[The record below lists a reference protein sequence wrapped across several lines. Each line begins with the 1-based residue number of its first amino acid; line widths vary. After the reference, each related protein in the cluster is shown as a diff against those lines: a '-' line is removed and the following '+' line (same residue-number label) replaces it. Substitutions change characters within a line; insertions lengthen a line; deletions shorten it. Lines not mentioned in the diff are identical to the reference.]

1 MIRFLNH
8 YTYYRLIFLICQV
21 FWLGFLIIIYTRLV
35 KLIYQIKIHEENYDK
50 VIWIADGKGL
60 SQRNIAKILN
70 ISQGTYNNWEN
81 GKTEPSIAQLIE
93 LSKFFEISVD
103 YLISNSDDAG
113 IINYNKSITE
123 YEKALLDNFNQLP
136 PTLQNNIFE
145 LIQNYKSVKN

>member
-1 MIRFLNH
+1 MI
-8 YTYYRLIFLICQV
+8 
-21 FWLGFLIIIYTRLV
+21 
-35 KLIYQIKIHEENYDK
+35 KLYELRTE
-50 VIWIADGKGL
+50 KGL

-113 IINYNKSITE
+113 IINYNKNITE

-136 PTLQNNIFE
+136 TTLQNNIFE

>member
-1 MIRFLNH
+1 MI
-8 YTYYRLIFLICQV
+8 
-21 FWLGFLIIIYTRLV
+21 
-35 KLIYQIKIHEENYDK
+35 KLYELRTEN
-50 VIWIADGKGL
+50 GL

-103 YLISNSDDAG
+103 YLISNSDDTG
-113 IINYNKSITE
+113 IINYNKNITE

-136 PTLQNNIFE
+136 TTLQNNIFE
-145 LIQNYKSVKN
+145 LIQNYKSVKK

>member
-1 MIRFLNH
+1 MI
-8 YTYYRLIFLICQV
+8 
-21 FWLGFLIIIYTRLV
+21 
-35 KLIYQIKIHEENYDK
+35 KLYELRTE
-50 VIWIADGKGL
+50 KGL

-103 YLISNSDDAG
+103 YLISNSDDTG
-113 IINYNKSITE
+113 IINYNKNITE

-136 PTLQNNIFE
+136 TTLQNNIFE

>member
-1 MIRFLNH
+1 MI
-8 YTYYRLIFLICQV
+8 
-21 FWLGFLIIIYTRLV
+21 
-35 KLIYQIKIHEENYDK
+35 KLYELRTE
-50 VIWIADGKGL
+50 KGL

>member
-1 MIRFLNH
+1 MI
-8 YTYYRLIFLICQV
+8 
-21 FWLGFLIIIYTRLV
+21 
-35 KLIYQIKIHEENYDK
+35 KLYELRTE
-50 VIWIADGKGL
+50 KGL

-103 YLISNSDDAG
+103 YLISNSDDTG
-113 IINYNKSITE
+113 IINYNKNITE

-136 PTLQNNIFE
+136 TTLQNNIFE
-145 LIQNYKSVKN
+145 LIQNYKSVKK